1 MFAWLSLV
9 LSTCTLIL
17 ELIVTSVDEETR
29 IHSFVGD
36 DEIYILMGISVIL
49 LVLGLVRDIKNDK
62 ELYGQWKQ

>member
-17 ELIVTSVDEETR
+17 ELIVTSVDEEAR

-49 LVLGLVRDIKNDK
+49 LVLGLVRDIKKDK
-62 ELYGQWKQ
+62 ELYG